1 MSDTTYNLSEEN
13 EMKID
18 VEFYE
23 LPNGTEPAKKFL
35 DSLDKKLRAKMFR
48 EIDLLEE
55 NGPDLRMPH
64 SRPVGNGIFE
74 LRTKQSSN
82 ISRVMYFF
90 IVGQKAILTNGLVKK
105 TDKTPRSVID
115 LAEKYRD
122 DYYERFMGGEEHE

>member
-1 MSDTTYNLSEEN
+1 
-13 EMKID
+13 MKID